1 MHALSGRGHAHSQ
14 SPMPGISHP
23 TPTHQPFPTCFPL
36 PSAHAYAA
44 GITTVSSPFRQTFIA
59 ELANGAIGYIPNQPA
74 YLEGNYEV
82 ISARCAAGSGEML
95 VDSAVRQLQML
106 FAAARSEMGK

>member
-1 MHALSGRGHAHSQ
+1 MR
-14 SPMPGISHP
+14 
-23 TPTHQPFPTCFPL
+23 
-36 PSAHAYAA
+36 
-44 GITTVSSPFRQTFIA
+44 IA
-59 ELANGAIGYIPNQPA
+59 GYIPNQPA

-95 VDSAVRQLQML
+95 VERAVRQLQML